1 MLYEIQTNV
10 YTFTSV
16 CDGKGDVVCFKIAS
30 RYFFPFGRKFLLT
43 LVNNAHTADKH
54 VTQFGGK
61 IGHRILIHC

>member
-1 MLYEIQTNV
+1 MKFKQMSMHLRAYAMARDMLFALKLLLDIFV
-10 YTFTSV
+10 SF
-16 CDGKGDVVCFKIAS
+16 GKKI
-30 RYFFPFGRKFLLT
+30 LLT